1 MRSDL
6 IVKTV
11 SFYYPDISAIYLFGS
26 YGTEYER
33 MDSDVDIALLLPVLT
48 AKAAGRLSLSGC
60 WSELASQT
68 ERPVDLINL
77 RLVNTVF
84 QHEIIQRGTILFKA
98 TDSATDT
105 FEMITMSLY
114 QKLNEERKGIIQE
127 VLRTKRVLH
136 V

>member
-1 MRSDL
+1 M
-6 IVKTV
+6 VKTI

-48 AKAAGRLSLSGC
+48 AKEAGRLSLNAC
-60 WSELASQT
+60 WSELASLT

-77 RLVNTVF
+77 RLVNTVL
-84 QHEIIQRGTILFKA
+84 QHEIIQSGTILFKA
-98 TDSATDT
+98 ADSATDT

-114 QKLNEERKGIIQE
+114 QKLNEEREDIIQN
-127 VLRTKRVLH
+127 VLRTKRVLP

>member
-1 MRSDL
+1 MRND
-6 IVKTV
+6 IIIKTV
-11 SFYYPDISAIYLFGS
+11 CFYYPDVSAIYLFGS
-26 YGTEYER
+26 YSTEYER

-48 AKAAGRLSLSGC
+48 AKAAGQLSLNAC
-60 WSELASQT
+60 WSALASLT

-84 QHEIIQRGTILFKA
+84 QHEIIHKGVILFKA
-98 TDSATDT
+98 ADSATDT
-105 FEMITMSLY
+105 FEMLTMSLY
-114 QKLNEERKGIIQE
+114 QKLNEERNDIIRE

>member
-1 MRSDL
+1 M
-6 IVKTV
+6 VKTI

-48 AKAAGRLSLSGC
+48 AKEASRLSLNAC
-60 WSELASQT
+60 WSELASLT

-77 RLVNTVF
+77 RLVNTVL
-84 QHEIIQRGTILFKA
+84 QHEIIQSGTILFKA
-98 TDSATDT
+98 ADSATDT

-114 QKLNEERKGIIQE
+114 QKLNEEREDIIQN
-127 VLRTKRVLH
+127 VLRTKRVLP